1 MSDTHP
7 VAAAPLPH
15 DFCYRTFQPHVY
27 STTFRMFRI
36 FRFGVSRGRSTE
48 HVMTRARA
56 SGNSPVWPRSLVRKM
71 GEWGV
76 CPESEF
82 LGSLTRTSVWSYHYL
97 RGLAVGLWGKKKREC
112 VMCIFVCGGMGEWG
126 STWSRPAQ
134 KVSLARID
142 RQRVLHGP
150 TAGEAVLDTS
160 ICGI

>member
-15 DFCYRTFQPHVY
+15 DFCYRTLQPHVY
-27 STTFRMFRI
+27 STTFRMFRM
-36 FRFGVSRGRSTE
+36 FRFGVSGGRSTE

-82 LGSLTRTSVWSYHYL
+82 LGSLTRTSVWSCHHL
-97 RGLAVGLWGKKKREC
+97 CGLGGGIAEKEKTRVCDVHLC
-112 VMCIFVCGGMGEWG
+112 VWRNGEMGVNME
-126 STWSRPAQ
+126 STSA
-134 KVSLARID
+134 KSVTSTD
-142 RQRVLHGP
+142 R
-150 TAGEAVLDTS
+150 
-160 ICGI
+160 

>member
-36 FRFGVSRGRSTE
+36 FRFGVSRGRSKE

-71 GEWGV
+71 GGM
-76 CPESEF
+76 
-82 LGSLTRTSVWSYHYL
+82 GSLSGVRISWFAYSHISLELSPSARAGRWDRGERKNESV
-97 RGLAVGLWGKKKREC
+97 
-112 VMCIFVCGGMGEWG
+112 
-126 STWSRPAQ
+126 
-134 KVSLARID
+134 
-142 RQRVLHGP
+142 
-150 TAGEAVLDTS
+150 
-160 ICGI
+160 